1 MGCGCGLYVFPSGQ
15 AIFKYAVLSG
25 GDWELVYATDR
36 YSMQCEM
43 RGMQQSTVYAIE
55 CNR

>member
-25 GDWELVYATDR
+25 GDWELVYTTDG